1 MTFLSPSWIAV
12 VTGSGQRML
21 EEQVPM
27 VAVVL
32 RLMPVEIA
40 MLPVILTVVLLLMV
54 LPSGISLFMA
64 QGLC

>member
-12 VTGSGQRML
+12 VTGSGQRIL

-40 MLPVILTVVLLLMV
+40 MLLVILAVMLPPSVLLL
-54 LPSGISLFMA
+54 
-64 QGLC
+64 